1 MKFKRQ
7 QQLKRTETLIGKGCK
22 VEGMIICDTSL
33 RIEGQ
38 VQGDI
43 ECDGDLVL
51 GKDAIAHSK
60 ITARNVI
67 NSGVIHGAIE
77 SRGTLTIANSGQ
89 MYGDIKVASLS
100 IASGGVFE
108 GMSKMNMTEVTEVTA
123 EQDRSIKAGDR
134 KTKLHK
140 LDAATTAQSNTG
152 TAQHS
157 NVSAIPAAKSSAK

>member
-67 NSGVIHGAIE
+67 NAGVIHGAIE

-108 GMSKMNMTEVTEVTA
+108 GMSKMNMAEVTA

-140 LDAATTAQSNTG
+140 LDAATTAQSSTG
-152 TAQHS
+152 TTQHS